1 MREVQFV
8 EFQYYLVLL
17 KEEFSTN
24 TDLHTISF
32 QYYLVLLKGIKH
44 HIIQI

>member
-17 KEEFSTN
+17 KVALGHQFFSGRMCFN
-24 TDLHTISF
+24 TT
-32 QYYLVLLKGIKH
+32 
-44 HIIQI
+44 